1 MFYTTAY
8 TIYHIW
14 VNDNET
20 FKITTYYLSYI
31 KEQGRV
37 KVINLCE
44 VDTIELFTGFAC
56 ITKIEKKDI
65 KNLY

>member
-1 MFYTTAY
+1 MKYYTVGLTKKSFK
-8 TIYHIW
+8 
-14 VNDNET
+14 T
-20 FKITTYYLSYI
+20 FKGVL

-44 VDTIELFTGFAC
+44 GDTIELFTGFAC
-56 ITKIEKKDI
+56 ITKIEKKDV